1 MITDITVKIKNSE
14 QKYSHEFTT
23 DEPVVVSIDS
33 LQIKDMINTA
43 IKCMNIAENA
53 LSESLDI
60 EVRTKTRWQ

>member
-14 QKYSHEFTT
+14 QKYSHDFSVE
-23 DEPVVVSIDS
+23 DPVVISIDS
-33 LQIKDMINTA
+33 EQIKDMINTA

>member
-1 MITDITVKIKNSE
+1 MITDITVKVKNSE
-14 QKYSHEFTT
+14 QTYAHKFST
-23 DEPVVVSIDS
+23 DEPVIVSIDS

-60 EVRTKTRWQ
+60 EIKTSTKWQ